1 MLAGLRVLGADNSR
15 IVFEHIKSLL
25 AVCSVD
31 AVFSADREEALL
43 CVSEQAF
50 DLVFVDWA
58 LNTVTLVDFVQVMK
72 SLQGHARYV
81 LMSPIDRDEH
91 LGDMEAGLFD
101 AVVIKPLMLSNIV
114 DALLGR
120 SNQVSKDLDLESN
133 NMIGQLDLT
142 GRRIWLVE
150 DNLLNQEL
158 ALALLIERGAD
169 VNVAS
174 AGNESLVALQRSE
187 YAMVLMDCQLPNMDG
202 DEATLRIRQ
211 VLRLEK
217 VPMIEMTANVP
228 EDD

>member
-1 MLAGLRVLGADNSR
+1 
-15 IVFEHIKSLL
+15 
-25 AVCSVD
+25 
-31 AVFSADREEALL
+31 
-43 CVSEQAF
+43 
-50 DLVFVDWA
+50 
-58 LNTVTLVDFVQVMK
+58 
-72 SLQGHARYV
+72 
-81 LMSPIDRDEH
+81 MSPIDRDEH

-133 NMIGQLDLT
+133 SMIGQLDLT

-158 ALALLIERGAD
+158 ALALLTERGAD
-169 VNVAS
+169 VDVAS

-187 YAMVLMDCQLPNMDG
+187 FAMVLMDCQMPNMDG

-211 VLRLEK
+211 LLRLEK
-217 VPMIEMTANVP
+217 VPIIAMTANVP